1 MRLSLILLIMGAACT
16 LAQMEPPVGADSGM
30 ASLTKGP
37 DGAVYLT
44 WIDTLGEAGHAL
56 RVARRKDGKW
66 GAAETIAQGKGWF
79 VNWADFPSLTVA
91 ADGTMLAH
99 WLTRYGA
106 GGRYGYG
113 IRVARREAS
122 GWRQIHGMA
131 LDEREDYAGFLTFA
145 RGERAA
151 IYLAPPAVHEAG
163 HRKTV
168 HFIEFGADGKVKRD
182 VEVDADACSCCQTAI
197 GRTAKGWVLAYRDH
211 AAGEIRDIAITRE
224 IDGKWQ
230 TPVPVHEDG
239 WKINGCPTDGPTMV
253 TAGNRVAVTWLTRA
267 QDQPR
272 IQLAISSNS
281 GASFGAP
288 VRIDDGKG
296 FGRPGIEMLPD
307 GRLAVVWL
315 ERNSDEKVGI
325 RLRLIDRDGK
335 PGASRQVA
343 EAPLGRGAGFP
354 RLVHDGGQLLVI
366 WRDGKVRSALVEIDA
381 IRSEAGAQGVQ
392 NAQDVNRLLQ

>member
-1 MRLSLILLIMGAACT
+1 
-16 LAQMEPPVGADSGM
+16 
-30 ASLTKGP
+30 
-37 DGAVYLT
+37 
-44 WIDTLGEAGHAL
+44 L

-91 ADGTMLAH
+91 RDGTMLAH

-113 IRVARREAS
+113 IRVARREAN
-122 GWRQIHGMA
+122 GWKQVHGMA

-145 RGERAA
+145 RNERAA
-151 IYLAPPAVHEAG
+151 IYLAPPEVKEAG

-168 HFIEFGADGKVKRD
+168 HFIEFGGDGKVQRD

-197 GRTAKGWVLAYRDH
+197 GKTTKGWILAYRDH
-211 AAGEIRDIAITRE
+211 AEGEIRDVAITRE
-224 IDGKWQ
+224 VDGKWQ
-230 TPVPVHEDG
+230 TPVPVHADG
-239 WKINGCPTDGPTMV
+239 WKINGCPTDGPTLV
-253 TAGNRVAVTWLTRA
+253 TTGDRVAVTWLTRA

-272 IQLAISSNS
+272 IQLAISNDG
-281 GASFGAP
+281 GASFRKP
-288 VRIDDGKG
+288 VRIDEGKG
-296 FGRPGIEMLPD
+296 FGRPGIEALAD
-307 GRLAVVWL
+307 GRLAIVWL

-335 PGASRQVA
+335 PQPSRQVA

-354 RLVHDGGQLLVI
+354 RVVEDGKQLLVI
-366 WRDGKVRSALVEIDA
+366 WRDVKVRSALVEIDA
-381 IRSEAGAQGVQ
+381 IRSERGAQGIQ
-392 NAQDVNRLLQ
+392 NTQDVNRLLQ